1 MALFFSGTEDK
12 CIVVF
17 GSISMN
23 QGRYG
28 ADVAIYVEISKVAAK
43 RIIVGKWTC
52 SDGQACLSPNHLLVE
67 ECFVPKLVAILSS
80 KKQAFCFKPVQ

>member
-1 MALFFSGTEDK
+1 M
-12 CIVVF
+12 F
-17 GSISMN
+17 GSISMI

-28 ADVAIYVEISKVAAK
+28 ADVPFNVEISKVAAK

-67 ECFVPKLVAILSS
+67 ECFVSKLVAILSL
-80 KKQAFCFKPVQ
+80 KKQTFCFKPVQ